1 MSLLSRTVLPSLKNR
16 IYLTDATPD
25 NIVVDATT
33 FDVTFVDLDNVFL
46 VDAESLTN
54 DRTTH
59 RHEKIDCDGMCFAYV
74 PEELCS
80 YHLSDINLF
89 AICQVVI
96 HWFQKKSLT
105 LTLLHL

>member
-1 MSLLSRTVLPSLKNR
+1 MSLLSRIVLHSLTNR

-25 NIVVDATT
+25 NIVVDAST

-46 VDAESLTN
+46 VDSETLTN
-54 DRTTH
+54 KRIIH

-96 HWFQKKSLT
+96 EPSAQQEVLI
-105 LTLLHL
+105 